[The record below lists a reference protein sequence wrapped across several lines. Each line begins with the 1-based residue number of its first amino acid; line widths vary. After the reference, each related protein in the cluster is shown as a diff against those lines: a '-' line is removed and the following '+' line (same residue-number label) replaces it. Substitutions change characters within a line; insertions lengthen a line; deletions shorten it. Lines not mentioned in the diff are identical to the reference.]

1 MQSIIIITF
10 ASSNKNKWQIG
21 MKKAKR
27 KTDNIIIEDDD
38 MRDEIPM
45 LINKKSKALFYLNSL
60 L

>member
-21 MKKAKR
+21 MKIAKR

>member
-21 MKKAKR
+21 MKIAKR
-27 KTDNIIIEDDD
+27 RNDNIIIEDDD

-45 LINKKSKALFYLNSL
+45 PINKKSKALFYLNSL